1 MSPNSPGLIFR
12 FIMLLLL
19 AASPVSAEEPSWLL
33 AAELFSTDGISAQY
47 EAYSRTLPL
56 LVLSEISR
64 TASRIIPPDER
75 KARELRVLSAARV
88 KLVRERADLVLS
100 RDRILLSAD
109 PGLSKK
115 RKTGEAE
122 IKIRDK
128 EKEIAAASASMQKLL
143 AEKSAPYPGAAPG
156 NTARLDVWKSGSELF
171 VRPPATDL
179 AAALDTNKI
188 SALLTGSIEDIGGYL
203 LVTVSLETGIA
214 GIPPASVSDAGT
226 YEGIGPLAAALAAR
240 LLPEVAKRE
249 PVRLFLSVEPESA
262 RVFIDGRL
270 HEDNALPA
278 TVFSGAHTI
287 SATAPGYITAVRN
300 SVFTDAR
307 QFAVTVTLEKES
319 EVSVAFDT
327 GAAGAD
333 LFMHTRYFGT
343 TPLTVTIPALP
354 AAGELLADGV
364 HTFFVFDPDR
374 IAGEGEN
381 RLTVRPNRV
390 DTKERIEKA
399 RSALYWSL
407 GALYISLPFSMLT
420 YGIGVNKFQAYEDG
434 KLDETDAVVNEINAW
449 ARTAR
454 TARYISIGLGC
465 NVVYRLVRYL
475 FAAEQATPQIAVR
488 TQ

>member
-1 MSPNSPGLIFR
+1 
-12 FIMLLLL
+12 MLLLL

-33 AAELFSTDGISAQY
+33 AAELFSTDGISGQY